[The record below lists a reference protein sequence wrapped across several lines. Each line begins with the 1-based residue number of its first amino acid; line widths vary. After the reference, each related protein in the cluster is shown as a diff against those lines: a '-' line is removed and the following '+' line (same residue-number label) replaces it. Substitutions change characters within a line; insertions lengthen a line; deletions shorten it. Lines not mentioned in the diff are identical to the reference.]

1 MLSRKSCSL
10 AAVTVS
16 LFLASFSARANILQS
31 TPDMG
36 DLLRWGAFSLGGG
49 VTTDD
54 TDSLV
59 GTTDIY
65 GDVGVAGNGD
75 ITLSGN
81 STIHGNLWWRSNGTL
96 TENGGHTHVTGTKHH
111 NPADDTQLDN
121 GVTEATNSSNTAASF
136 ASSFAYA
143 GITSIT
149 SSMTL
154 TSQHDRPGNSTVLNL
169 TDFALGDHQTLT
181 LVGDGTGSANFILN
195 ISRTF
200 MMGAQSQII
209 LQNGLSWD
217 DVLFNVRSKGTQMVM
232 NAQSYFRGILM
243 GNLRSLKMDGGATIE
258 GEAVMDQLTMKGGS
272 QIIHPPVSSP

>member
-1 MLSRKSCSL
+1 MFSRKSCSV
-10 AAVTVS
+10 AAIAVLLIT
-16 LFLASFSARANILQS
+16 ASFSARANILTS

-49 VTTDD
+49 IDVQQD
-54 TDSLV
+54 TMV

-65 GDVGVAGNGD
+65 GDVGVAGNGN
-75 ITLSGN
+75 ITLTGTSR
-81 STIHGNLWWRSNGTL
+81 IHGDLYWRTNGTL
-96 TENGGHTHVTGTKHH
+96 DEDGNGPHVTGMKHH
-111 NPADDTQLDN
+111 DAASDSQLDN
-121 GVTEATNSSNTAASF
+121 GVVEAMNSSNTAASF

-154 TSQHDRPGNSTVLNL
+154 VAQNDRPGKSTVLNL
-169 TDFALGDHQTLT
+169 TDFSLGDHQTLT

-209 LQNGLSWD
+209 LQNGVSWD
-217 DVLFNVRSKGTQMVM
+217 DVLFNVKGKGTDLVM

-243 GNLRSLKMDGGATIE
+243 GTKRTLTMDGGATIE
-258 GEAVMDQLTMKGGS
+258 GEAIVDQLQMKGGS
-272 QIIHPPVSSP
+272 QIIHPPVTSP